1 MTTDRGRNERHGPEQ
16 CPGSASAGSRH
27 RPAVP
32 GPGRE
37 PDYNAF
43 LESGGA
49 EHRADAPGHHAQ
61 EEAENL
67 TRRRRAATDEVIRVL
82 RNVAALAVFSSTAL
96 ALVAF
101 AGVRMGVPPEFCLVI
116 GLGGASLT
124 VRALVKIFETVRPS
138 MLDGPGGPPSSGG
151 P

>member
-16 CPGSASAGSRH
+16 CPRSASAVSRR
-27 RPAVP
+27 RPSVP
-32 GPGRE
+32 GPSRE

-43 LESGGA
+43 LESGAA
-49 EHRADAPGHHAQ
+49 ENKADARLRRAQ

-67 TRRRRAATDEVIRVL
+67 TRRRRADTDEVIRVL
-82 RNVAALAVFSSTAL
+82 RNVAALAVFSTTTL

-101 AGVRMGVPPEFCLVI
+101 AGVRMGVPPEFCLVV

-124 VRALVKIFETVRPS
+124 VRTLVKIFETVRS
-138 MLDGPGGPPSSGG
+138 SLLDGPEDPPSSGG